1 MQGPSFVR
9 TPLLAALAAASLLS
23 ACGGGGEE
31 PAASG
36 GTGGAVALAEPEA
49 AGRGQ
54 RLAATLPALDSAP
67 AGLRGNIRC
76 SNWRVGAVTVDNVE
90 VPAGMACRLT
100 GTTVRGSVQVEPG
113 GVLIAGDVD
122 VAGSVQGSQAAH
134 LQLSGAASR
143 IAGSVQAEGGG
154 SLLVEDAR
162 VTGDVFANGLLDLVE
177 VRSAQVG
184 GNVQITD
191 NRGGGAIVGNRI
203 NGNLQC
209 TGNLPAPLASDNVA
223 AQIENQCRAGGG
235 SGGGGG
241 GSGGTPPLSGNVTC
255 IGLTIGAIRLD
266 SVIVPAGA
274 SCTLLGTRLLGS
286 LEVGAN
292 ARLIADGVAIT
303 GNIVSDAAAE
313 LSVGGTSSVGGS
325 VQVQR
330 GQAATLAGLSITG
343 DLQIDAMAGPVSASD
358 NRVGGNLQ
366 AMANRGGV
374 LFVANRMNGV
384 MQCKE
389 NLPPPTGSGNVAT
402 LKEDQCRGL

>member
-1 MQGPSFVR
+1 
-9 TPLLAALAAASLLS
+9 
-23 ACGGGGEE
+23 
-31 PAASG
+31 
-36 GTGGAVALAEPEA
+36 
-49 AGRGQ
+49 
-54 RLAATLPALDSAP
+54 
-67 AGLRGNIRC
+67 
-76 SNWRVGAVTVDNVE
+76 
-90 VPAGMACRLT
+90 MACRLT

-235 SGGGGG
+235 GGGSGGGGGGG

-366 AMANRGGV
+366 AMANRGGA
-374 LFVANRMNGV
+374 LFVANRMSGV
-384 MQCKE
+384 MQCKD

>member
-1 MQGPSFVR
+1 MQGPSFAR
-9 TPLLAALAAASLLS
+9 NPLLAALATALLLA
-23 ACGGGGEE
+23 ACGGGGDE
-31 PAASG
+31 PASASSAAAPG
-36 GTGGAVALAEPEA
+36 EPEA
-49 AGRGQ
+49 GGRGQ
-54 RLAATLPALDSAP
+54 RLAATMPALDPAP

-113 GVLIAGDVD
+113 GVLIAGDVN

-154 SLLVEDAR
+154 SLMVEDAR
-162 VTGDVFANGLLDLVE
+162 ITGDVFANGLLDLVE
-177 VRSAQVG
+177 VRGAQVG

-191 NRGGGAIVGNRI
+191 NLGGGAIVGNRI
-203 NGNLQC
+203 TGNLQC

-223 AQIENQCRAGGG
+223 AQIENQCRPGGG
-235 SGGGGG
+235 TGGGGG
-241 GSGGTPPLSGNVTC
+241 GGGGNVPPLSGNVTC
-255 IGLTIGAIRLD
+255 VGLTIGAIRLD

-274 SCTLLGTRLLGS
+274 SCTLLGTQLLGT

-303 GNIVSDAAAE
+303 GNIVSDGAAE
-313 LSVGGTSSVGGS
+313 LTVGGASSVGGS

-330 GQAATLAGLSITG
+330 GAAATLAGLSITG
-343 DLQIDAMAGPVSASD
+343 NLQIDAMTGPVSASD

-366 AMANRGGV
+366 ALANRGGL
-374 LFVANRMNGV
+374 LFMANRMNGV
-384 MQCKE
+384 MQCKD
-389 NLPPPTGSGNVAT
+389 NLPPPAGSGNVAT